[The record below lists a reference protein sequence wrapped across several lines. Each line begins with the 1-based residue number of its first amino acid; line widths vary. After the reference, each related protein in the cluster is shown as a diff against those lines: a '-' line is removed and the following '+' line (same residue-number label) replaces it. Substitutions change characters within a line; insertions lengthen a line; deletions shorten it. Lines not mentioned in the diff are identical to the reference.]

1 MNNFIKYFYGID
13 INKVIYNE
21 KYYSFVYNGYLYR
34 LYIYDD
40 SVGDVKFL
48 YDVNRKLVGNTLVSE
63 IIINRDNDVVSTY
76 NGVSYILLRI
86 FSNVN
91 KRITLDE
98 ISFLSRTLYRDGIN
112 VDWGILWSK
121 KIDYLEDLINENG
134 KKYPLIVDS
143 FNYFVGMAENAIGY
157 FNSIGFDRNYKY
169 VISHKVI
176 KVDDSVE
183 VLYNPL
189 NIIFDYRVRDVAEYI
204 KNSFFNRNYNV
215 FNELILYLRR
225 EQLSLMEVKL
235 LIARLLYPS
244 FYFEMYEDIL
254 IDNKEEKILMEI
266 ISRLDDYEDYLA
278 QVIGFFK
285 VNYDID
291 DVLWLKRRI
300 VGGNVW
306 FGDCL
311 DDLNHFYD
319 LRLFI

>member
-13 INKVIYNE
+13 IDKVIYNE

-40 SVGDVKFL
+40 GVGDVKFL

-225 EQLSLMEVKL
+225 ERLSLMEVKL

-254 IDNKEEKILMEI
+254 IDNKEEKILVEI
-266 ISRLDDYEDYLA
+266 ISKLDDYEDYLA

-285 VNYDID
+285 VNYDIEEIP
-291 DVLWLKRRI
+291 WLKMRI
-300 VGGNVW
+300 VGGNV
-306 FGDCL
+306 
-311 DDLNHFYD
+311 
-319 LRLFI
+319 

>member
-13 INKVIYNE
+13 IDKVIYNE

-40 SVGDVKFL
+40 SIGDVKFL
-48 YDVNRKLVGNTLVSE
+48 YDINKKLVGNTLISE
-63 IIINRDNDVVSTY
+63 IIINQHNEILSIY
-76 NGVSYILLRI
+76 NGISYILLRI
-86 FSNVN
+86 FANVN
-91 KRITLDE
+91 KKITLDE

-157 FNSIGFDRNYKY
+157 FNSIGIDKNYKY
-169 VISHKVI
+169 VVSHKVI
-176 KVDDSVE
+176 KKDDSVE
-183 VLYNPL
+183 VLYNPM

-204 KNSFFNRNYNV
+204 KNSFFNRNYNI
-215 FNELILYLRR
+215 FNELVLYLRR
-225 EQLSLMEVKL
+225 EPLSLMEVKL
-235 LIARLLYPS
+235 LISRLLYPS

-254 IDNKEEKILMEI
+254 IDNKEEKILIDI
-266 ISRLDDYEDYLA
+266 ISKLDDYEDYLA

-285 VNYDID
+285 VNYDIEE
-291 DVLWLKRRI
+291 VLWLKRRI
-300 VGGNVW
+300 IEINM
-306 FGDCL
+306 
-311 DDLNHFYD
+311 
-319 LRLFI
+319 